1 MNNLLLFS
9 VHSAHSRA
17 AVWVSST
24 LTSLTICKAVV
35 QHQNHWIS
43 AHFLAGFLYK
53 EQIIFFSS
61 DYPFLVVSK
70 WGRIIQEKSGGFN
83 QDFILLSEKTM
94 DSCPAVRFWEDLTCV
109 SRSCLWWF
117 LYNFYLS
124 HWRAAEENA
133 YKKRKE
139 TIKNIDDVKYP
150 AIYIC
155 KTFLWKFQLKLLYFT

>member
-9 VHSAHSRA
+9 VNSARSRA

-43 AHFLAGFLYK
+43 AHFLTGFLYK
-53 EQIIFFSS
+53 EQIIFFLLIIPSS
-61 DYPFLVVSK
+61 WYQSEGGRFRRRVMASIKISFCWVKKQWTLV
-70 WGRIIQEKSGGFN
+70 QL
-83 QDFILLSEKTM
+83 FI
-94 DSCPAVRFWEDLTCV
+94 FWEDLTRV
-109 SRSCLWWF
+109 NRSCLWWF

-124 HWRAAEENA
+124 HWRATEENT

-139 TIKNIDDVKYP
+139 TIKNIDDVKYST
-150 AIYIC
+150 I
-155 KTFLWKFQLKLLYFT
+155 